1 MKFNKFS
8 EQWMND
14 SVNLKFSK
22 FVIVALL
29 CVIVWGQFQL
39 YQSSKKMRTIIIPS
53 HLNQKIE
60 ISDTY
65 ADDLYLRTMVG
76 YMVNLIY
83 SFTPYNIKNRYTE
96 FLRYIP
102 SSSIETI
109 KDELNKKIEKNV
121 SLGLSQQFY
130 SEEFY
135 ILPNR
140 EILIGGKITPI
151 VAGKVIGSGADNKV
165 FLKVKYSLNSDGIQ
179 VETMEDVP
187 ENIFRSTVIKTK
199 NDTK

>member
-1 MKFNKFS
+1 MEFKKFS
-8 EQWMND
+8 EQWKND
-14 SVNLKFSK
+14 NVNLKFSK

-29 CVIVWGQFQL
+29 IVIVWGQFQL

-65 ADDLYLRTMVG
+65 ADDMYLRSMVG

-83 SFTPYNIKNRYTE
+83 SYTPYNIKNRYTE
-96 FLRYIP
+96 FLRYVP
-102 SSSIETI
+102 SNSIEMI

-121 SLGLSQQFY
+121 SLGMSQQFY

-135 ILPNR
+135 ILPGN
-140 EILIGGKITPI
+140 EVLIGGKITPI
-151 VAGKVIGSGADNKV
+151 VGGKVIGSGADNKV
-165 FLKVKYSLNSDGIQ
+165 FLRVKYVLSGDGIQ
-179 VETMEDVP
+179 IESMEDVA
-187 ENIFRSTVIKTK
+187 EAKFRSIVVRIKNENK
-199 NDTK
+199 